1 MNTKKIISVI
11 TASAILAAAGLSN
24 TVIKEENNMLIS
36 SAALS
41 YENPELAEYA
51 EQVAILVN
59 RERLSNGL
67 QPVKYSPLLSE
78 AANVRSSELRK
89 SFSHTRPN
97 GSSCFTVL
105 KEFDISYFS
114 AAENIAYGQR
124 TPEIVMN
131 GWMNSSGHRANI
143 LSKNVEYIGVG
154 VVYSNGIYYWTQLFA
169 SSDSISDAYL
179 PDKNNETPDET
190 TNITITTTTTV
201 TTPTTQLTTLIQS
214 TSKATTNIT
223 HNTQTSSTKPLTSTS
238 QTIVTNTP
246 TFTLPDLND
255 YFNPDNESIIISPEH
270 FDIYDFLLNN
280 KICVDKCCEN
290 AQDNF
295 TEFYTD
301 LKNKILDK
309 IYDAKHSKND
319 IDMFQ
324 IADESYAVANADE
337 ELEKYA
343 TEIILSNDEDVA
355 AKWLEENFK

>member
-1 MNTKKIISVI
+1 MNIKKIFSII
-11 TASAILAAAGLSN
+11 TASAIITAAGLS
-24 TVIKEENNMLIS
+24 TTAIKEENNLLIS

-51 EQVAILVN
+51 KQVAILVN
-59 RERLSNGL
+59 RERSSYGL

-89 SFSHTRPN
+89 NFSHTRPN
-97 GSSCFTVL
+97 GTSCFTVL

-131 GWMNSSGHRANI
+131 AWMNSSGHRTNI

-190 TNITITTTTTV
+190 TNKAETTNPTTTTTV
-201 TTPTTQLTTLIQS
+201 TTQTIKLTIPNHA
-214 TSKATTNIT
+214 TSKSTANTT
-223 HNTQTSSTKPLTSTS
+223 HNIQTSSTKPLTSTS
-238 QTIVTNTP
+238 QTTVTNETISKSTTDTTATNDP
-246 TFTLPDLND
+246 TFTLPDLKD
-255 YFNPDNESIIISPEH
+255 YFNYDNENIIISPEH

-280 KICVDKCCEN
+280 EICIDKCCRN
-290 AQDNF
+290 AKDNF
-295 TEFYTD
+295 TEFYTN
-301 LKNKILDK
+301 LKDKIL
-309 IYDAKHSKND
+309 
-319 IDMFQ
+319 
-324 IADESYAVANADE
+324 
-337 ELEKYA
+337 
-343 TEIILSNDEDVA
+343 
-355 AKWLEENFK
+355 ENF

>member
-1 MNTKKIISVI
+1 MNAKKIISII
-11 TASAILAAAGLSN
+11 TASAIITAAGLS
-24 TVIKEENNMLIS
+24 TTAIKEENNLLIS

-51 EQVAILVN
+51 KQVAILVN
-59 RERLSNGL
+59 RERSSYGL

-89 SFSHTRPN
+89 NFSHTRPN
-97 GSSCFTVL
+97 GTSCFTVL

-124 TPEIVMN
+124 TSEIVMN
-131 GWMNSSGHRANI
+131 GWMNSSGHRTNI

-190 TNITITTTTTV
+190 TNKAEITITTTTTV

-214 TSKATTNIT
+214 TSKATKNIT
-223 HNTQTSSTKPLTSTS
+223 HNTQTSSTKPLASTS
-238 QTIVTNTP
+238 QTTATNDP
-246 TFTLPDLND
+246 TFTLPNLKD
-255 YFNPDNESIIISPEH
+255 YFNYDNENIIISPEH

-280 KICVDKCCEN
+280 EICIDKCCRN
-290 AQDNF
+290 AKDNF
-295 TEFYTD
+295 TEFYTN
-301 LKNKILDK
+301 LKDKIL
-309 IYDAKHSKND
+309 
-319 IDMFQ
+319 
-324 IADESYAVANADE
+324 
-337 ELEKYA
+337 
-343 TEIILSNDEDVA
+343 
-355 AKWLEENFK
+355 ENF

>member
-1 MNTKKIISVI
+1 MHAKKIISII
-11 TASAILAAAGLSN
+11 TASAIITAAGLS
-24 TVIKEENNMLIS
+24 TTAIKEENNLLIS

-51 EQVAILVN
+51 KQVAILVN
-59 RERLSNGL
+59 RERSSYGL

-78 AANVRSSELRK
+78 AANVRSSELCK
-89 SFSHTRPN
+89 NFSHTRPN
-97 GSSCFTVL
+97 GTSCFTVL

-131 GWMNSSGHRANI
+131 AWMNSSGHRANI

-190 TNITITTTTTV
+190 TNKAEITITTTTTV

-214 TSKATTNIT
+214 TSKATKNIT

-238 QTIVTNTP
+238 QTTATNDP
-246 TFTLPDLND
+246 TFTLPDLRD
-255 YFNPDNESIIISPEH
+255 YFNYDNENIIISPKH

-280 KICVDKCCEN
+280 EICIDKCCRN
-290 AQDNF
+290 AKDNF
-295 TEFYTD
+295 TEFYTN
-301 LKNKILDK
+301 LKDKIL
-309 IYDAKHSKND
+309 
-319 IDMFQ
+319 
-324 IADESYAVANADE
+324 
-337 ELEKYA
+337 
-343 TEIILSNDEDVA
+343 
-355 AKWLEENFK
+355 ENF

>member
-1 MNTKKIISVI
+1 MNAKKIISII
-11 TASAILAAAGLSN
+11 TASAIITAAWLS
-24 TVIKEENNMLIS
+24 TTAIKEENNLLIS

-51 EQVAILVN
+51 KQVAILVN
-59 RERLSNGL
+59 RERSSYGL

-89 SFSHTRPN
+89 NFSHTRPN
-97 GSSCFTVL
+97 GTSCFTVL

-131 GWMNSSGHRANI
+131 AWMNSSGHRANI

-190 TNITITTTTTV
+190 TNKAEITITTTTTV

-214 TSKATTNIT
+214 TSKATKNIT
-223 HNTQTSSTKPLTSTS
+223 HNTQTSSTKPLASTS
-238 QTIVTNTP
+238 QNTATNDP
-246 TFTLPDLND
+246 TFTLPDLKD
-255 YFNPDNESIIISPEH
+255 YFNYDNENIIISPEH

-280 KICVDKCCEN
+280 EICIDKCCRN
-290 AQDNF
+290 AKDNF
-295 TEFYTD
+295 TEFYTN
-301 LKNKILDK
+301 LKDKIL
-309 IYDAKHSKND
+309 
-319 IDMFQ
+319 
-324 IADESYAVANADE
+324 
-337 ELEKYA
+337 
-343 TEIILSNDEDVA
+343 
-355 AKWLEENFK
+355 ENF

>member
-1 MNTKKIISVI
+1 MNAKKIISII
-11 TASAILAAAGLSN
+11 TASAIITAAGLS
-24 TVIKEENNMLIS
+24 TTAIKEGNNLLIS

-51 EQVAILVN
+51 KQVAILVN
-59 RERLSNGL
+59 RERSSYGL

-89 SFSHTRPN
+89 NFSHTRPN
-97 GSSCFTVL
+97 GTSCFTVL

-131 GWMNSSGHRANI
+131 AWMNSSGHRANI

-179 PDKNNETPDET
+179 PDKNNETPDKT
-190 TNITITTTTTV
+190 TNKAEITITTTTV

-214 TSKATTNIT
+214 TSKATKNIT
-223 HNTQTSSTKPLTSTS
+223 HNTQTSSTKPLASTS
-238 QTIVTNTP
+238 QTTATNDP
-246 TFTLPDLND
+246 TFTLPDLKD
-255 YFNPDNESIIISPEH
+255 YFNYDNENIIISPEH

-280 KICVDKCCEN
+280 EICIDKCCRN
-290 AQDNF
+290 AKDNF
-295 TEFYTD
+295 TEFYTN
-301 LKNKILDK
+301 LKDKIL
-309 IYDAKHSKND
+309 
-319 IDMFQ
+319 
-324 IADESYAVANADE
+324 
-337 ELEKYA
+337 
-343 TEIILSNDEDVA
+343 
-355 AKWLEENFK
+355 ENF

>member
-1 MNTKKIISVI
+1 MNAKKIISII
-11 TASAILAAAGLSN
+11 TASAIITAAGLS
-24 TVIKEENNMLIS
+24 TTAIKEENNLLIS

-51 EQVAILVN
+51 KQVAILVN
-59 RERLSNGL
+59 RERSSYGL

-89 SFSHTRPN
+89 NFSHTRPN
-97 GSSCFTVL
+97 GTSCFTVL

-131 GWMNSSGHRANI
+131 AWMNSSGHRANI

-179 PDKNNETPDET
+179 PEKNNETPDET
-190 TNITITTTTTV
+190 TNKAEITITTTTTV

-214 TSKATTNIT
+214 TSKATKNIT

-238 QTIVTNTP
+238 QTTATNDP
-246 TFTLPDLND
+246 TFTLPDLKD
-255 YFNPDNESIIISPEH
+255 YFNYDNENIIISPEH

-280 KICVDKCCEN
+280 EICIDKCCRN
-290 AQDNF
+290 AKDNF
-295 TEFYTD
+295 TEFYTN
-301 LKNKILDK
+301 LKDKIL
-309 IYDAKHSKND
+309 
-319 IDMFQ
+319 
-324 IADESYAVANADE
+324 
-337 ELEKYA
+337 
-343 TEIILSNDEDVA
+343 
-355 AKWLEENFK
+355 ENF

>member
-1 MNTKKIISVI
+1 MNAKKIISII
-11 TASAILAAAGLSN
+11 TASAIITAAGLS
-24 TVIKEENNMLIS
+24 TTAIKEENNLLIS

-51 EQVAILVN
+51 KQVAILVN
-59 RERLSNGL
+59 RERSSYGL

-89 SFSHTRPN
+89 NFSHTRPN
-97 GSSCFTVL
+97 GTSCFTVL

-124 TPEIVMN
+124 NPEIVMN
-131 GWMNSSGHRANI
+131 AWMNSSGHRANI

-190 TNITITTTTTV
+190 TNKAEITITTTTTV

-214 TSKATTNIT
+214 TSKATKNIT

-238 QTIVTNTP
+238 QTTATNDP
-246 TFTLPDLND
+246 TFTLPDLKD
-255 YFNPDNESIIISPEH
+255 YFNYDNENIIISPEH

-280 KICVDKCCEN
+280 KICIDKCCRN
-290 AQDNF
+290 AKDNF
-295 TEFYTD
+295 TEFYTN
-301 LKNKILDK
+301 LKDKIL
-309 IYDAKHSKND
+309 
-319 IDMFQ
+319 
-324 IADESYAVANADE
+324 
-337 ELEKYA
+337 
-343 TEIILSNDEDVA
+343 
-355 AKWLEENFK
+355 ENF

>member
-1 MNTKKIISVI
+1 MNAKKIISII
-11 TASAILAAAGLSN
+11 TASAIITAAGLS
-24 TVIKEENNMLIS
+24 TTAIKEENNLLIS

-51 EQVAILVN
+51 KQVAILVN
-59 RERLSNGL
+59 RERSSYGL

-89 SFSHTRPN
+89 NFSHTRPN
-97 GSSCFTVL
+97 GTSCFTVL

-131 GWMNSSGHRANI
+131 AWMNSSGHRTNI

-190 TNITITTTTTV
+190 TNKAEITITTTTTV

-214 TSKATTNIT
+214 TSKATKNIT

-238 QTIVTNTP
+238 QTTATNDP
-246 TFTLPDLND
+246 TFTLPDLKD
-255 YFNPDNESIIISPEH
+255 YFNYDNENIIISPEH

-280 KICVDKCCEN
+280 EICIDKCCRN
-290 AQDNF
+290 AKDNF
-295 TEFYTD
+295 TEFYTN
-301 LKNKILDK
+301 LKDKIL
-309 IYDAKHSKND
+309 
-319 IDMFQ
+319 
-324 IADESYAVANADE
+324 
-337 ELEKYA
+337 
-343 TEIILSNDEDVA
+343 
-355 AKWLEENFK
+355 ENF

>member
-1 MNTKKIISVI
+1 MNAKKIISII
-11 TASAILAAAGLSN
+11 TASAIITAAGLS
-24 TVIKEENNMLIS
+24 TTAIKEENNLLIS

-51 EQVAILVN
+51 KQVAILVN
-59 RERLSNGL
+59 RERSSYGL

-89 SFSHTRPN
+89 NFSHTRPN
-97 GSSCFTVL
+97 GTSCFTVL

-131 GWMNSSGHRANI
+131 AWMNSSGHRTNI
-143 LSKNVEYIGVG
+143 LSKNIEYIGVG

-190 TNITITTTTTV
+190 TNKAEITITTTTTV

-214 TSKATTNIT
+214 TSKATKNIT

-238 QTIVTNTP
+238 QTTATNDP
-246 TFTLPDLND
+246 TFTLPDLKD
-255 YFNPDNESIIISPEH
+255 YFNYDNENIIISPEH

-280 KICVDKCCEN
+280 EICIDKCCRN
-290 AQDNF
+290 AKDNF
-295 TEFYTD
+295 TEFYTN
-301 LKNKILDK
+301 LKDKIL
-309 IYDAKHSKND
+309 
-319 IDMFQ
+319 
-324 IADESYAVANADE
+324 
-337 ELEKYA
+337 
-343 TEIILSNDEDVA
+343 
-355 AKWLEENFK
+355 ENF

>member
-1 MNTKKIISVI
+1 MNIKKIISII
-11 TASAILAAAGLSN
+11 TASAIITAAGLS
-24 TVIKEENNMLIS
+24 TTAIKEENNLLIS

-51 EQVAILVN
+51 KQVAILVN
-59 RERLSNGL
+59 RERSSYGL

-89 SFSHTRPN
+89 NFSHTRPN
-97 GSSCFTVL
+97 GTSCFTVL

-131 GWMNSSGHRANI
+131 AWMNSSGHRANI

-190 TNITITTTTTV
+190 TNKAEITITTTTTV

-214 TSKATTNIT
+214 TSKATKNIT

-238 QTIVTNTP
+238 QTTATNDP
-246 TFTLPDLND
+246 TFTLPDLKD
-255 YFNPDNESIIISPEH
+255 YFNYDNENIIISPEH

-280 KICVDKCCEN
+280 EICIDKCCRN
-290 AQDNF
+290 AKDNF
-295 TEFYTD
+295 IEFYTN
-301 LKNKILDK
+301 LKDKIL
-309 IYDAKHSKND
+309 
-319 IDMFQ
+319 
-324 IADESYAVANADE
+324 
-337 ELEKYA
+337 
-343 TEIILSNDEDVA
+343 
-355 AKWLEENFK
+355 ENF

>member
-1 MNTKKIISVI
+1 MNAKKIISII
-11 TASAILAAAGLSN
+11 TASAIITTAGLS
-24 TVIKEENNMLIS
+24 TTAIKEEKNLLIS

-51 EQVAILVN
+51 KQVAILVN
-59 RERLSNGL
+59 RERSSYGL

-89 SFSHTRPN
+89 NFSHTRPN
-97 GSSCFTVL
+97 GTSCFTVL

-131 GWMNSSGHRANI
+131 AWMNSSGHRANI

-190 TNITITTTTTV
+190 TNKAEITITTTTTV

-214 TSKATTNIT
+214 TSKATKNIT

-238 QTIVTNTP
+238 QTTATNEP
-246 TFTLPDLND
+246 TFTLPDLKD
-255 YFNPDNESIIISPEH
+255 YFNYDNENIIISPEH

-280 KICVDKCCEN
+280 EICIDKCCRN
-290 AQDNF
+290 AKDNF
-295 TEFYTD
+295 TEFYTN
-301 LKNKILDK
+301 LKDKIL
-309 IYDAKHSKND
+309 
-319 IDMFQ
+319 
-324 IADESYAVANADE
+324 
-337 ELEKYA
+337 
-343 TEIILSNDEDVA
+343 
-355 AKWLEENFK
+355 ENF

>member
-1 MNTKKIISVI
+1 MNAKKLISII
-11 TASAILAAAGLSN
+11 TAFAIITAAGLS
-24 TVIKEENNMLIS
+24 TTAIKEENNLLIS

-51 EQVAILVN
+51 KQVAILVN
-59 RERLSNGL
+59 RERSSYGL

-89 SFSHTRPN
+89 NFSHTRPN
-97 GSSCFTVL
+97 GTSCFTVL

-114 AAENIAYGQR
+114 AAENIAYCQR

-131 GWMNSSGHRANI
+131 AWMNSSGHCANI

-190 TNITITTTTTV
+190 TNKAEITNPTTTTV

-214 TSKATTNIT
+214 TSKATKNIT
-223 HNTQTSSTKPLTSTS
+223 HNTQTSSTKPLASTS
-238 QTIVTNTP
+238 QTTATNDP
-246 TFTLPDLND
+246 TFTLPDLKD
-255 YFNPDNESIIISPEH
+255 YFNYDNENIIISPEH

-280 KICVDKCCEN
+280 EICIDKCCRN
-290 AQDNF
+290 AKDNF
-295 TEFYTD
+295 TEFYTN
-301 LKNKILDK
+301 LKDKIL
-309 IYDAKHSKND
+309 
-319 IDMFQ
+319 
-324 IADESYAVANADE
+324 
-337 ELEKYA
+337 
-343 TEIILSNDEDVA
+343 
-355 AKWLEENFK
+355 ENF

>member
-1 MNTKKIISVI
+1 MNAKKIISII
-11 TASAILAAAGLSN
+11 TASAIITTAGLS
-24 TVIKEENNMLIS
+24 TTAIKEENNLLIS

-51 EQVAILVN
+51 KQVAILVN
-59 RERLSNGL
+59 RERSSYGL
-67 QPVKYSPLLSE
+67 QPLKYSPLLSE

-89 SFSHTRPN
+89 NFSHTRPN
-97 GSSCFTVL
+97 GTSCFTVL

-131 GWMNSSGHRANI
+131 AWMNSSGHRANI

-190 TNITITTTTTV
+190 TNKAEITITTTTTV

-214 TSKATTNIT
+214 TSKATKNIT

-238 QTIVTNTP
+238 QTTATNDP
-246 TFTLPDLND
+246 TFTLPDLKD
-255 YFNPDNESIIISPEH
+255 YFNYDNENIIISPEH

-280 KICVDKCCEN
+280 EICIDKCCRN
-290 AQDNF
+290 AKDNF
-295 TEFYTD
+295 TEFYTN
-301 LKNKILDK
+301 LKDKIL
-309 IYDAKHSKND
+309 
-319 IDMFQ
+319 
-324 IADESYAVANADE
+324 
-337 ELEKYA
+337 
-343 TEIILSNDEDVA
+343 
-355 AKWLEENFK
+355 ENF

>member
-1 MNTKKIISVI
+1 MNAKKIISII
-11 TASAILAAAGLSN
+11 TASAIITAAGLS
-24 TVIKEENNMLIS
+24 TAAIKEENNLLIS

-51 EQVAILVN
+51 KQVAILVN
-59 RERLSNGL
+59 RERSSYGL

-89 SFSHTRPN
+89 NFSHTRPN
-97 GSSCFTVL
+97 GTSCFTVL

-131 GWMNSSGHRANI
+131 AWMNSSGHRANI

-190 TNITITTTTTV
+190 TNKAEITITTTTTV

-214 TSKATTNIT
+214 TSKATKNIT

-238 QTIVTNTP
+238 QTTVTNETISKSTTETTVTNTP
-246 TFTLPDLND
+246 TFTLPDLKD
-255 YFNPDNESIIISPEH
+255 YFNYDNENIIISPEH

-280 KICVDKCCEN
+280 KICIGKCCEN
-290 AQDNF
+290 AKDNF

-301 LKNKILDK
+301 LKDKIL
-309 IYDAKHSKND
+309 
-319 IDMFQ
+319 
-324 IADESYAVANADE
+324 
-337 ELEKYA
+337 
-343 TEIILSNDEDVA
+343 
-355 AKWLEENFK
+355 ENF